1 MELGAVVGGQNQGGA
16 LAQLVA
22 LRDRR
27 VERAET
33 EVPSGRAAVLVAREE
48 RELSRQAVAEYA
60 ERQAELIAACY
71 APVLGRETN
80 LQAVEDART
89 DAAEVLVERSRLEE
103 ASRLAAEVVAERET
117 ALEEARHA
125 LRRLE
130 RKRERALLTLQE
142 RATAAARKEEERQA
156 DLLLDG
162 LTEAR
167 FARSRR

>member
-1 MELGAVVGGQNQGGA
+1 MARDSAGA

-27 VERAET
+27 VERAEG
-33 EVPSGRAAVLVAREE
+33 EVRGAERALLVAREE
-48 RELSRQAVAEYA
+48 LALAEQVVADYA
-60 ERQAELIAACY
+60 ERQEGLLSACY
-71 APVLGRETN
+71 APVLGQKTRRK
-80 LQAVEDART
+80 AVEDART

-103 ASRLAAEVVAERET
+103 ASRLAGEVVSERET
-117 ALEEARHA
+117 ALESARQT

-130 RKRERALLTLQE
+130 RKREALVTLQE
-142 RATAAARKEEERQA
+142 RAAAAARKEEERQA

-167 FARSRR
+167 FARARR

>member
-1 MELGAVVGGQNQGGA
+1 MARNPEGA

-33 EVPSGRAAVLVAREE
+33 EVRAAERALLLAREE
-48 RELSRQAVAEYA
+48 LALAQQAVAEYA
-60 ERQAELIAACY
+60 EQQAGLLAACY
-71 APVLGRETN
+71 APVLGRKTK

-89 DAAEVLVERSRLEE
+89 DAAEVLLERSRLEE
-103 ASRLAAEVVAERET
+103 ASRLAGEVVAGRES
-117 ALEEARHA
+117 ALQEARQA

-130 RKRERALLTLQE
+130 RKREALVTLQE
-142 RATAAARKEEERQA
+142 RAAAQARKEEERQA

-167 FARSRR
+167 FARARR

>member
-1 MELGAVVGGQNQGGA
+1 MVGGQNQGGA

-33 EVPSGRAAVLVAREE
+33 EVRAAERAVLVAREE
-48 RELSRQAVAEYA
+48 LELSRQAVAEYA

-71 APVLGRETN
+71 APVLGRETK

-130 RKRERALLTLQE
+130 RKREALLTLQE